1 MCCSFALS
9 AEDKESK
16 KALLLLL
23 VVLQSLVVVLQEQGE
38 RVVIVGGGER
48 ERGGRVVWENV
59 NDLQPRCSSQK
70 VNHGNAMIALA
81 VQYQIGLYL
90 RFEKKVEK
98 KKRNNNSAQSH
109 VMRNPIHH
117 YEREA
122 LTVHRPNHT
131 FTFHRSKR
139 YTFHPYKL

>member
-59 NDLQPRCSSQK
+59 NETRVFNIFYEAQHQFHKNYDSQFL
-70 VNHGNAMIALA
+70 LA
-81 VQYQIGLYL
+81 QIYVDDIIFGATNEMLCEDFSKLMQTKFEISMMGELKFFLGL
-90 RFEKKVEK
+90 
-98 KKRNNNSAQSH
+98 
-109 VMRNPIHH
+109 
-117 YEREA
+117 
-122 LTVHRPNHT
+122 
-131 FTFHRSKR
+131 
-139 YTFHPYKL
+139 